1 MNITHYTG
9 IVEMTYQAKNKLEKE
24 VLSMFEKIDRV
35 LIEKNDVEDFKKIIL
50 SQIETINSNNTR
62 CKPMKVYFESSEWQK
77 QNKHDFVIRDA
88 KVVSFSI
95 RACTKY
101 YLTALKLN

>member
-24 VLSMFEKIDRV
+24 VLSMFEKIDRA
-35 LIEKNDVEDFKKIIL
+35 LIDKNDVEDFKKVIVDHIDV
-50 SQIETINSNNTR
+50 INKNNTR
-62 CKPMKVYFESSEWQK
+62 CKPMKVYWESSEWAK

-88 KVVSFSI
+88 RVVSFSI

-101 YLTALKLN
+101 HITALKLN